1 MTMAKPHPKCH
12 AQRINQP
19 AGTLCN
25 NPAGFRTDHL
35 GTGRCFRH
43 GGTTPTQKI
52 GVSRTMARETANL
65 YGIPRHIDPAD
76 GLIEEYWRTA
86 GIVAGLEQLV
96 AGIPQDDLVFG
107 VSEVKQTEPDEST
120 EPSNGDGP
128 APAREVKRRAAPN
141 VWLKLFTEE
150 RDRYAKLGIEIV
162 RLGLEAR
169 RDEYIRAQVE
179 VFAGVLQAPE
189 LDLSPEQLAVAARLL
204 RALGAQPRMIE
215 AEEVGSDERRGEAG
229 APGSGESVRT

>member
-1 MTMAKPHPKCH
+1 MIGQEVCK
-12 AQRINQP
+12 N
-19 AGTLCN
+19 
-25 NPAGFRTDHL
+25 
-35 GTGRCFRH
+35 H
-43 GGTTPTQKI
+43 GGRAPQNLAAAKRR
-52 GVSRTMARETANL
+52 SHQQALNETVQL
-65 YGIPRHIDPAD
+65 YGLPRHVDPAD

-107 VSEVKQTEPDEST
+107 ISEVKQTELDEST
-120 EPSNGDGP
+120 EPNGDGGGP
-128 APAREVKRRAAPN
+128 APAREVKRRAVPN

-189 LDLSPEQLAVAARLL
+189 LDLSPEQLAAAARLL
-204 RALGAQPRMIE
+204 RALGAQPMMIE
-215 AEEVGSDERRGEAG
+215 AEEVKEHDDQRRVEK
-229 APGSGESVRT
+229 PDNESLH

>member
-1 MTMAKPHPKCH
+1 VAAAAK
-12 AQRINQP
+12 AE
-19 AGTLCN
+19 
-25 NPAGFRTDHL
+25 
-35 GTGRCFRH
+35 
-43 GGTTPTQKI
+43 
-52 GVSRTMARETANL
+52 ARATANA
-65 YGIPRHIDPAD
+65 YGIPRHVDPAD

-107 VSEVKQTEPDEST
+107 VSEVEQTEPDETT
-120 EPSNGDGP
+120 EPTDGAAP
-128 APAREVKRRAAPN
+128 APGRKVKRRPPRTCGSN
-141 VWLKLFTEE
+141 CSPKTH
-150 RDRYAKLGIEIV
+150 RYAKLGMEIV

-189 LDLSPEQLAVAARLL
+189 LALSQEQLLVAARLL

-215 AEEVGSDERRGEAG
+215 AKEVNDGRGPTAEPSNDG
-229 APGSGESVRT
+229 LH

>member
-1 MTMAKPHPKCH
+1 MVRRTGPLCA
-12 AQRINQP
+12 AQKINKP
-19 AGTLCN
+19 AGDTCR
-25 NPAGFRTDHL
+25 NPAGWRTDHP
-35 GTGRCFRH
+35 GIGRCYRH
-43 GGTTPTQKI
+43 GGNTRTQREHAR
-52 GVSRTMARETANL
+52 RTMATQTANA
-65 YGIPRHIDPAD
+65 YGIPRHVDPAD

-107 VSEVKQTEPDEST
+107 VSEVEQTEPDETT
-120 EPSNGDGP
+120 EPSPDG
-128 APAREVKRRAAPN
+128 APPTARKVKRRAAPN

-189 LDLSPEQLAVAARLL
+189 LALSQEQLLVAARLL

-215 AEEVGSDERRGEAG
+215 ATEEKEVSDGNEL
-229 APGSGESVRT
+229 S

>member
-1 MTMAKPHPKCH
+1 MTRKTPAYPGPYCDGPRKHGQGPCTQKAGWGTPHPGIGRCKLHGGCLPGPVAA
-12 AQRINQP
+12 AQR
-19 AGTLCN
+19 A
-25 NPAGFRTDHL
+25 A
-35 GTGRCFRH
+35 
-43 GGTTPTQKI
+43 
-52 GVSRTMARETANL
+52 AREMANL
-65 YGIPRHIDPAD
+65 YGIPRHVDPAD

-120 EPSNGDGP
+120 EPSEGGS
-128 APAREVKRRAAPN
+128 APVREVKRRAAPN

-189 LDLSPEQLAVAARLL
+189 LDLSPEQLVVAARLL
-204 RALGAQPRMIE
+204 RALGAQPRMID
-215 AEEVGSDERRGEAG
+215 AEEVKEHDQRRAEE
-229 APGSGESVRT
+229 PDNESLH

>member
-1 MTMAKPHPKCH
+1 MIGQEVCKNHGGRAPQNIAA
-12 AQRINQP
+12 AQRRTNQK
-19 AGTLCN
+19 AIT
-25 NPAGFRTDHL
+25 
-35 GTGRCFRH
+35 
-43 GGTTPTQKI
+43 
-52 GVSRTMARETANL
+52 ETVQL
-65 YGIPRHIDPAD
+65 YGLPRHVDPAD

-107 VSEVKQTEPDEST
+107 VSEVKQTEADEST
-120 EPSNGDGP
+120 EPGNGDGP
-128 APAREVKRRAAPN
+128 APAREVKRRAVPN

-189 LDLSPEQLAVAARLL
+189 LGLSPEQLAAAARLL

-215 AEEVGSDERRGEAG
+215 AEEVKDVPADQDRT
-229 APGSGESVRT
+229 PG